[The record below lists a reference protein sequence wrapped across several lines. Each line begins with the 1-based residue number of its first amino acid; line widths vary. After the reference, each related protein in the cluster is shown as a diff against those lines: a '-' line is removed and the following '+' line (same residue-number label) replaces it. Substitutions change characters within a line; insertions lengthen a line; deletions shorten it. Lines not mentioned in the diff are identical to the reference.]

1 MNFRKLLRRITGSR
15 PDNEIDAEV
24 RGYAEM
30 LADEKMRSGVPPG
43 EAQRSAMLEL
53 GGLEQVKEEVRTVQ
67 PLVWFRSFLQDIRFG
82 LRMLRRAPG
91 VTSVAVLTLALG
103 IGASAAIFSIVY
115 GTLLAPMP
123 YPHPDELVMI
133 WSQLNGARNLI
144 APADYLDWKRDS
156 STFQG
161 MNAWS
166 WASFDLSAGPVAEQV
181 NAAVLSP
188 GRLVMLGEPLLLGR
202 DFLPEEGQPGSDH
215 VVILTHKLWVRRF
228 GADPK
233 IVGQTIRLD
242 RQPYTVVGV
251 LRAGLNDRG
260 DAELEVPLSF
270 RPEQINRTDRWLLV
284 QARLRPG
291 VTIAQAQSNMDVL
304 AQQIAEAHPD
314 LRKNWH
320 ISVEPLHDD
329 FVPQTTRT
337 ELWLF
342 LGAVGFVL
350 LIACANVANLVLSRA
365 ASREREIVVRA
376 AIGAKQSRLF
386 RQLLTESLVLAIL
399 GGVAGVFTADL
410 ILKGILALIP
420 VNTLPYEADTRL
432 NVPVLLF
439 MLSTTMIAGV
449 VFGSAPAWQA
459 SRLNLSEA
467 LKEGGRS
474 GNASGSHKLRRAL
487 VIAEFALALC
497 LLTGAG
503 LALRSFQ
510 KLTNADL
517 GIRADKILTFWL
529 QPTVDHF
536 TGTDESTRSVQTAS
550 YYRQVLANID
560 AAPGVTG
567 ASISTSLPGAEG
579 AAIPFNI
586 VGQPAP
592 DAGARPTVAFN
603 KFTPDFFRTFGVRL
617 ISGRTF
623 NDQDVAGKTPVALV
637 NEAFVRQYL
646 PNVDP
651 LGQRLQLSLADST
664 LVPPA
669 PEVEWEI
676 VGVFHDVRNRGPRE
690 ANVPEVDIPFWQSP
704 QRGVNVAVRTAG
716 DPTGASKDVTAAIR
730 SFDPD
735 LPLAYVR
742 TMDQFLA
749 LTLAG
754 ERWIA
759 ALYFGFG
766 FAALVLA
773 ILGVYGVMSYMVV
786 QRTSE
791 IGIRMALGAD
801 RKSVLRLVL
810 TEGLNLAAIGVA
822 IGFVCS
828 AILAKLMSSSLYG
841 VSAHDPVTFF
851 AVAAILVAVA
861 VLACLIPGLRAT
873 RVDPINALR

>member
-30 LADEKMRSGVPPG
+30 LTDEKMRSGVAPE
-43 EAQRSAMLEL
+43 EAHRSAMLEL
-53 GGLEQVKEEVRTVQ
+53 GGLEQVKEEIRTVQ
-67 PLVWFRSFLQDIRFG
+67 PLVWVRSFLQDIRFG

-123 YPHPDELVMI
+123 YPQSDELVMI

-156 STFQG
+156 TTFQG
-161 MNAWS
+161 MYAWS

-188 GRLVMLGEPLLLGR
+188 GRLGMLGEPMLLGR
-202 DFLPEEGQPGSDH
+202 DFLPEEGQPGRDH

-228 GADPK
+228 GADPQ

-251 LRAGLNDRG
+251 LMAGLNDRG

-270 RPEQINRTDRWLLV
+270 RPDQINRTDRWLLV

-304 AQQIAEAHPD
+304 AQQIAESDPD
-314 LRKNWH
+314 LRKNWQ
-320 ISVEPLHDD
+320 IRVEPLHDD

-386 RQLLTESLVLAIL
+386 RQLLTESFVLAIL
-399 GGVAGVFTADL
+399 GGMAGVFTADL
-410 ILKGILALIP
+410 ILKGILTLIP

-439 MLSTTMIAGV
+439 MLATTMIAGV

-474 GNASGSHKLRRAL
+474 GNATGSHKLRRAL
-487 VIAEFALALC
+487 VITEFALALC

-503 LALRSFQ
+503 LALRSFE

-517 GIRADKILTFWL
+517 GMRTDKILTFWL

-536 TGTDESTRSVQTAS
+536 TGTDESTKSEQTAS

-567 ASISTSLPGAEG
+567 ASISASLPGAEG
-579 AAIPFNI
+579 AAMPFNI

-603 KFTPDFFRTFGVRL
+603 TFTPDFFRTFGVRL
-617 ISGRTF
+617 IHGRTF

-669 PEVEWEI
+669 AEVEWEI
-676 VGVFHDVRNRGPRE
+676 VGVFHDIRNRGPRE
-690 ANVPEVDIPFWQSP
+690 TNVPEVDIPFWQSP
-704 QRGVNVAVRTAG
+704 QRGVSVAVRTAG
-716 DPTGASKDVTAAIR
+716 DPAGASKDVTAAIR

-742 TMDQFLA
+742 TMDQFMA

-754 ERWIA
+754 ERWIV
-759 ALYFGFG
+759 ALYSGFG

-773 ILGVYGVMSYMVV
+773 VLGVYGVMSYMVV

-801 RKSVLRLVL
+801 RMAVLRLVL
-810 TEGLNLAAIGVA
+810 AEGLNLAAIGVA
-822 IGFVCS
+822 IGFACS

-841 VSAHDPVTFF
+841 VGAHDPVTFF
-851 AVAAILVAVA
+851 AVAAVLVAVA

>member
-1 MNFRKLLRRITGSR
+1 M
-15 PDNEIDAEV
+15 
-24 RGYAEM
+24 
-30 LADEKMRSGVPPG
+30 
-43 EAQRSAMLEL
+43 
-53 GGLEQVKEEVRTVQ
+53 
-67 PLVWFRSFLQDIRFG
+67 
-82 LRMLRRAPG
+82 
-91 VTSVAVLTLALG
+91 
-103 IGASAAIFSIVY
+103 
-115 GTLLAPMP
+115 
-123 YPHPDELVMI
+123 
-133 WSQLNGARNLI
+133 
-144 APADYLDWKRDS
+144 
-156 STFQG
+156 
-161 MNAWS
+161 
-166 WASFDLSAGPVAEQV
+166 
-181 NAAVLSP
+181 
-188 GRLVMLGEPLLLGR
+188 
-202 DFLPEEGQPGSDH
+202 
-215 VVILTHKLWVRRF
+215 
-228 GADPK
+228 
-233 IVGQTIRLD
+233 
-242 RQPYTVVGV
+242 
-251 LRAGLNDRG
+251 
-260 DAELEVPLSF
+260 
-270 RPEQINRTDRWLLV
+270 
-284 QARLRPG
+284 
-291 VTIAQAQSNMDVL
+291 
-304 AQQIAEAHPD
+304 
-314 LRKNWH
+314 
-320 ISVEPLHDD
+320 
-329 FVPQTTRT
+329 
-337 ELWLF
+337 
-342 LGAVGFVL
+342 
-350 LIACANVANLVLSRA
+350 
-365 ASREREIVVRA
+365 RA

-410 ILKGILALIP
+410 ILKGI
-420 VNTLPYEADTRL
+420 RL
-432 NVPVLLF
+432 DPGQHAAVRSGHAPEC
-439 MLSTTMIAGV
+439 AGAPLHV
-449 VFGSAPAWQA
+449 VDDDD
-459 SRLNLSEA
+459 SRRRLRQRARVAGFAAESQRSVE
-467 LKEGGRS
+467 EGGRS

-510 KLTNADL
+510 KLTNADP

-536 TGTDESTRSVQTAS
+536 TGTDERTRSVQTAS

-560 AAPGVTG
+560 AAPGITG
-567 ASISTSLPGAEG
+567 ASISTSLPCAEG

-637 NEAFVRQYL
+637 NKAFVRQYL

-669 PEVEWEI
+669 PEVEWKI

-690 ANVPEVDIPFWQSP
+690 ANIPEVDIPFWQSP

-801 RKSVLRLVL
+801 QSL
-810 TEGLNLAAIGVA
+810 
-822 IGFVCS
+822 CS
-828 AILAKLMSSSLYG
+828 G
-841 VSAHDPVTFF
+841 WF
-851 AVAAILVAVA
+851 
-861 VLACLIPGLRAT
+861 
-873 RVDPINALR
+873 